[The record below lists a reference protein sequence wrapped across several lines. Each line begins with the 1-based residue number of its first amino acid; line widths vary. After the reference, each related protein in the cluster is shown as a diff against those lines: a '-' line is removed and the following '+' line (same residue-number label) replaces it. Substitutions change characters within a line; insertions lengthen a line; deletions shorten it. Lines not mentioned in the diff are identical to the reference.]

1 MESTFI
7 SQYRQT
13 IQQIEVSATK
23 PWVIDELRELG
34 EKLTTSLER
43 DFEKHPGSTTPYNL
57 LKKALRE
64 CLKMEESAFV
74 KTRAYRD
81 GLPLTLDLTEYQ
93 GKCSTVKA
101 IYEANGDVV
110 GNLLV
115 LLLDNWQEAEKP
127 EKYLFPIEWNVAKPM
142 LQLVRENARFTVHY
156 QSMQHRLNAA
166 KLNPPQ
172 PAASIPVAPSNE
184 PEIVNIEEYLSDK
197 CSLDICDK
205 AAKKIGLSINKS
217 PDTHAYLRI
226 HALTTA
232 LRDTRSLQSASI
244 GIAYFR
250 PVLASRYGVTD
261 YNPKYRPQHG
271 KGTGPSRRIEKWD
284 EAYNSAF
291 LVLTNHYEQ
300 QRRKK

>member
-1 MESTFI
+1 M
-7 SQYRQT
+7 
-13 IQQIEVSATK
+13 
-23 PWVIDELRELG
+23 
-34 EKLTTSLER
+34 
-43 DFEKHPGSTTPYNL
+43 
-57 LKKALRE
+57 
-64 CLKMEESAFV
+64 
-74 KTRAYRD
+74 
-81 GLPLTLDLTEYQ
+81 PLTLDLTEYQ

-127 EKYLFPIEWNVAKPM
+127 EKYLFPIEWNVAKPL

-205 AAKKIGLSINKS
+205 AAKKIGLSINKKS
-217 PDTHAYLRI
+217 WYPRLFAH
-226 HALTTA
+226 
-232 LRDTRSLQSASI
+232 TRADYCI
-244 GIAYFR
+244 KRHPFIAECLDWNR
-250 PVLASRYGVTD
+250 VLPACFSKPIRRY
-261 YNPKYRPQHG
+261 R
-271 KGTGPSRRIEKWD
+271 
-284 EAYNSAF
+284 
-291 LVLTNHYEQ
+291 L
-300 QRRKK
+300 